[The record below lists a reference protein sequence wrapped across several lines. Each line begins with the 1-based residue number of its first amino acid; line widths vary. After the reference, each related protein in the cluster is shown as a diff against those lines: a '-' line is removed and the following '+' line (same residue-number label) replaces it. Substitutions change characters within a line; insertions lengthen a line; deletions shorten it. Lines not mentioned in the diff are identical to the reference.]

1 MELKDRI
8 IQEASILF
16 FSKGIKSMTMSDI
29 ANEMGISK
37 RTLYEVF
44 RDKEEL
50 LDKCVTTHLEKADTE
65 MTAISTNSEDVI
77 DTLMRIYAKHL
88 REVQNVSKTV
98 IHDLKKYHRTIYEK
112 IECQQ
117 KDGLGFFIP
126 IFKKGIEQGLIRKDV
141 NIEIMLWLL
150 KSQFKALMDDEFIPT
165 DKYST
170 DEFIR
175 VIILSFIRGMAT
187 PLGNEKVDI
196 IVETLSSKNNNK

>member
-8 IQEASILF
+8 IHEASILF

-50 LDKCVTTHLEKADTE
+50 LDQCVTIHLERADTE
-65 MTAISTNSEDVI
+65 MTAIAANSDNVI
-77 DTLMRIYAKHL
+77 DSMMRIYAKHL
-88 REVQNVSKTV
+88 REAQNVSKTV
-98 IHDLKKYHRTIYEK
+98 MHDLKKYHKPIYEK
-112 IECQQ
+112 IECRQ
-117 KDGLGFFIP
+117 KEGMGFFTP
-126 IFKKGIEQGLIRKDV
+126 LFKKGIEQGLIRKDV
-141 NIEIMLWLL
+141 NLEIMLWLL

-175 VIILSFIRGMAT
+175 VIILSFIRGIAT
-187 PLGNEKVDI
+187 PLGNEKVDS
-196 IVETLSSKNNNK
+196 IVEKLNNNR

>member
-1 MELKDRI
+1 MELRDRI

-16 FSKGIKSMTMSDI
+16 FRKGIKSMTMSDI

-50 LDKCVTTHLEKADTE
+50 LDKCISSHLEKADTE
-65 MTAISTNSEDVI
+65 MAAIAGHSENVI
-77 DTLMRIYAKHL
+77 DSLMRIYAKHL
-88 REVQNVSKTV
+88 QEAQNVSKTV
-98 IHDLKKYHRTIYEK
+98 MRDLKKYHKSIYEK
-112 IECQQ
+112 IECRQ
-117 KDGLGFFIP
+117 KEGMGFFIP
-126 IFKKGIEQGLIRKDV
+126 LFKKGIEQGLIRKDV
-141 NIEIMLWLL
+141 NLEIMLWLL

-175 VIILSFIRGMAT
+175 VIILSFIRGIAT
-187 PLGNEKVDI
+187 PSGNEKVDN
-196 IVETLSSKNNNK
+196 IVEKLNNNR